1 MTRDALDTPALVID
15 LAVLRANVE
24 AMAAVARDGGVALR
38 PHAKT
43 HKMPQVARM
52 QLDGGAVGL
61 TVAKLGEAEV
71 FADAGVTDLLVAYPI
86 VGQAKLARLVAL
98 ARRLASARGGRL
110 AVAVDAIST
119 AATISRAAD
128 AAGVEI
134 GVRVEVDTGMHRLGV
149 EPASAALVEL
159 ALAVGSLPGLR
170 FEGVMTHEGQAY
182 QAASE
187 AELERAAAAACDAM
201 VAGAEAI
208 RAAGAACPVVSMG
221 ATATARFAARHPGV
235 TEIRPGTYVFN
246 DRSQV
251 AHGSAA
257 SADLAATV
265 LATVVSRPS
274 RLIACVDAG
283 AKALTSD
290 RMIVPGAEADHG
302 AVAPAGWPVVRAS
315 EEHGLVQL
323 PAGAADLAVGTRLAI
338 VPNHICPV
346 VNLFDA
352 VTVVERGDVVD
363 RWPVAARGRMT

>member
-1 MTRDALDTPALVID
+1 MTLDAIDTPALLVD
-15 LAVLRANVE
+15 RDVLRANVE
-24 AMAAVARDGGVALR
+24 SMAALARGAGVALR

-52 QLDGGAVGL
+52 QLDAGAVGL

-71 FADAGVTDLLVAYPI
+71 LADAGVHDLLVAYPI
-86 VGQAKLARLVAL
+86 VGPLKLARLVAL
-98 ARRLASARGGRL
+98 ARRLASAPAGRVAVSL
-110 AVAVDAIST
+110 DALSTAEAISAAAVAG
-119 AATISRAAD
+119 
-128 AAGVEI
+128 GVEI
-134 GVRVEVDTGMHRLGV
+134 GVRVEVDTGMHRVGV
-149 EPASAALVEL
+149 AGADAAVEL
-159 ALAVGSLPGLR
+159 AAAVAALPGLR

-182 QAASE
+182 QSAGV
-187 AELERAAAAACDAM
+187 AELERAAAQACEAM
-201 VAGAEAI
+201 VATAEAI
-208 RAAGAACPVVSMG
+208 RAARVDCPVVSMG
-221 ATATARFAARHPGV
+221 STATARFAAGHPGV

-257 SADLAATV
+257 TGDLAATV

-274 RLIACVDAG
+274 AQIACVDAG

-290 RMIVPGAEADHG
+290 RMIVPDAGADFG
-302 AVAPAGWPVVRAS
+302 ALAASGWPVVRAS
-315 EEHGLVQL
+315 EEHGLVAL
-323 PAGAADLAVGTRLAI
+323 PPGAELAIGTRVAI

-352 VTVVERGDVVD
+352 VTVLERGHVVD